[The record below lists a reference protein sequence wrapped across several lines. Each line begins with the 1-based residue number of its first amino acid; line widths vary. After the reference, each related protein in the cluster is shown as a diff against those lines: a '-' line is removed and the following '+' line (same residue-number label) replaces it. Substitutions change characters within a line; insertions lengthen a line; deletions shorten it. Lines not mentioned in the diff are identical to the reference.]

1 MKKSFGYFLLAL
13 TVVAC
18 SNPDDMFRLKGKFKN
33 FNQGELAVFNQM
45 GRGSVDTIR
54 LADGKFTYDLPLL
67 QADTVV
73 LSVVFPN
80 YTIIP
85 VIAAPGFSLTME
97 GDASHLR
104 EVKVTGNDDND
115 QLTQF
120 RLEVGGKTPPEA
132 EKVAEKFIKEHP
144 ASPACLYIL
153 NKYFLLKTDADYNK
167 ASTLLQLIVKANP
180 NQRLVK
186 RVQRQI
192 DQLRDARKGKK
203 LPAFTAISTTGAR
216 VTNADL
222 SGELNV
228 VYLWSSWSY
237 ESQSLQ
243 RQLHRLKRNYGS
255 RLQLIGL
262 CIDANPEECKSLIE
276 RDSIKWYNVCDG
288 KMWQTPAV
296 AKLGFSA
303 IPDNILIDRS
313 GRILERGLSTVDLQK
328 KIEEK
333 LK

>member
-1 MKKSFGYFLLAL
+1 M
-13 TVVAC
+13 
-18 SNPDDMFRLKGKFKN
+18 
-33 FNQGELAVFNQM
+33 
-45 GRGSVDTIR
+45 
-54 LADGKFTYDLPLL
+54 
-67 QADTVV
+67 
-73 LSVVFPN
+73 
-80 YTIIP
+80 
-85 VIAAPGFSLTME
+85 
-97 GDASHLR
+97 
-104 EVKVTGNDDND
+104 
-115 QLTQF
+115 
-120 RLEVGGKTPPEA
+120 
-132 EKVAEKFIKEHP
+132 
-144 ASPACLYIL
+144 
-153 NKYFLLKTDADYNK
+153 KTDADYNK

-303 IPDNILIDRS
+303 IPDNILTDRS